1 MDKWKI
7 TKDKTGKIHVR
18 LDQNNGTINSLDD
31 AVILAKKIAQD
42 EKTLLIIHGEEETIS
57 TKTDYTNF
65 LTVEEVQGRQENEV
79 KLAKAELTVARALL
93 WKHKNSYKEAKT
105 EEQRLLAR
113 RAYLEAKERVRKERI
128 NLKNA
133 KKKYASVI
141 D

>member
-1 MDKWKI
+1 MNKWKI
-7 TKDKTGKIHVR
+7 TKNEAGEIHVR
-18 LDQNNGTINSLDD
+18 FDPEGGTIGSLEH
-31 AVILAKKIAQD
+31 AITLAKKIAQD
-42 EKTLLIIHGEEETIS
+42 EKTLLIVHDDEEA

-65 LTVEEVQGRQENEV
+65 LTIEEVQGRQENEV

-93 WKHKNSYKEAKT
+93 WKYKNAYKEAKT
-105 EEQRLLAR
+105 EEQRELAR
-113 RAYLEAKERVRKERI
+113 KAYLEAKERVRKEKI